1 MKQFLTVLRYSFIRN
16 CREPSTI
23 TEMVLLPLGLI
34 LVLGGALGGAF
45 ESRDIGPT
53 PVAYVIESDT
63 PTARTVRD
71 FLTRDDIAR
80 FLAPTDAGTLERAD
94 ELLAS
99 QEVFTVIH
107 VPAGFGASPD
117 AAGIRLIERT
127 GNQLRTGVVRAVL
140 RNYVAAANVTAALLV
155 DAPASSAPADA
166 GTPSVGY
173 EPMRANFEAQEI
185 SRAGRVPGAFDF
197 YSISMLVLFLM
208 YVAGYSVDALRE
220 DILEPIGLRVRT
232 TAIPPWAHLSGRLS
246 ANTVSGLVQ
255 ATVIVVVTRLMFGA
269 NWGDRPLLIAAIVA
283 AITLFAVSL
292 GAVVLAI
299 VRDGQKAQSIVNAI
313 AIGSMIVSGGSIQ
326 FGAVGPGFR
335 AIQRLLPHYQGQ
347 TALLAIVYDRA
358 PAAIPEAFIYFI
370 GGAVIALVLT
380 VLLVRRNA

>member
-71 FLTRDDIAR
+71 FLTRDDIGGY
-80 FLAPTDAGTLERAD
+80 LATTDAGTLERAD

-232 TAIPPWAHLSGRLS
+232 TAIPSWAHLSGRLS

-269 NWGDRPLLIAAIVA
+269 NWGDRPLLVAAIVA